1 MLCQRHWHTQRCHG
15 FACFECVFIIDLGI
29 TWKVKTEDEQVISG
43 GKEKRMGKK
52 QLQAILAMKRGE
64 KMWPVAAADL
74 EGVCEADSYMHA
86 LLLQNRMLVFMSPDT
101 RNEYWTQLDKRKM
114 PILEVDTRLEGIYA
128 DTHVLALPLG
138 VTQVHLSLLFFSL
151 WQCLLHICLHRS

>member
-1 MLCQRHWHTQRCHG
+1 M
-15 FACFECVFIIDLGI
+15 
-29 TWKVKTEDEQVISG
+29 KTEDEQVISG

-86 LLLQNRMLVFMSPDT
+86 LLLQNRMMVFMSPDT